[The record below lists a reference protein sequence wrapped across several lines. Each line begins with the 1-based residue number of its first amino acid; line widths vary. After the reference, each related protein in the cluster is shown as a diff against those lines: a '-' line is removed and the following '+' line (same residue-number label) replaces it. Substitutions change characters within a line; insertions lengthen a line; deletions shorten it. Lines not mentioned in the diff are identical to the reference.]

1 MADKQEQRVSYRDR
15 NGLKNRLKHL
25 TDSRTTDAPP
35 INLTGKSGVILLG
48 VAILAIIGLVFGMW
62 KMLSNPPMDTEAY
75 KDRLV
80 SVNQG
85 DLPAPPFIGWEQRG
99 LEEPPQ
105 PLQTNSAIHG
115 VNIEECTPGGKRQAD
130 AAGLI
135 MNNATRWSGT
145 ELYNTAYNASI
156 RIDASNAYDRS
167 DGRDGG
173 LDYGLID
180 SFLHDCSYVEFTQDA
195 DNESK
200 TVRITRTP
208 MAMEPETWGM
218 SEGRAWAETIA
229 VTTPQGYSG
238 ATTTITT
245 IGHGPGATLQGQLT
259 FEGRVDDN
267 SVNTMDLLWTAQTAK
282 AIEKQ

>member
-1 MADKQEQRVSYRDR
+1 MAAKQERRTSYRDR
-15 NGLKNRLKHL
+15 NGLKSRLKQRA
-25 TDSRTTDAPP
+25 DSRSSDSPP
-35 INLTGKSGVILLG
+35 INLTGKSGVVII
-48 VAILAIIGLVFGMW
+48 AIAVIAIIGLVFGMW
-62 KMLSNPPMDTEAY
+62 KMLSTPPMDTQAF

-85 DLPAPPFIGWEQRG
+85 DLPAPPFIGWEQKG
-99 LEEPPQ
+99 LEEPPER
-105 PLQTNSAIHG
+105 LQTNDAIHD
-115 VNIEECTPGGKRQAD
+115 VSSKECTPGGKRQAD
-130 AAGLI
+130 VAGLI

-145 ELYNTAYNASI
+145 ELYNTAYNAQI
-156 RIDASNAYDRS
+156 RIDASNAFDRS
-167 DGRDGG
+167 DGRNGG

-180 SFLHDCSYVEFTQDA
+180 EFLHDCSYVEFTQKTD
-195 DNESK
+195 DESK

-229 VTTPQGYSG
+229 VTTPQGYAG

-245 IGHGPGATLQGQLT
+245 MGHGPGATLQGQLT
-259 FEGRVDDN
+259 FQGRVDDN

-282 AIEKQ
+282 ALVKK